1 MSTLAELKFSA
12 QDTVSTFVDATTP
25 AGHFAAAV
33 KILGIHNTYL
43 LEGKIDDPKAVI
55 KGRLE
60 VKGMGAAVKIYVGSG
75 IKGGL
80 WSGRFEST
88 EKAFAS
94 MV

>member
-1 MSTLAELKFSA
+1 MSTLAELNFSTEG
-12 QDTVSTFVDATTP
+12 TVSTFVDSTTP

-33 KILGIHNTYL
+33 KILGIHSTYL
-43 LEGKIDDPKAVI
+43 MEGKMDDPKAVI
-55 KGRLE
+55 KGRIE
-60 VKGMGAAVKIYVGSG
+60 AKGMGSAVKIYIGSG

>member
-1 MSTLAELKFSA
+1 MSTLAHIKFSTK
-12 QDTVSTFVDATTP
+12 DNVSTYVDSTTP

-33 KILGIHNTYL
+33 KMLGIHNTYL
-43 LEGKIDDPKAVI
+43 LEGVQDDPNAVI
-55 KGRLE
+55 KGRIE
-60 VKGMGAAVKIYVGSG
+60 AKGMGAAVRIYIGGSV
-75 IKGGL
+75 KGGT